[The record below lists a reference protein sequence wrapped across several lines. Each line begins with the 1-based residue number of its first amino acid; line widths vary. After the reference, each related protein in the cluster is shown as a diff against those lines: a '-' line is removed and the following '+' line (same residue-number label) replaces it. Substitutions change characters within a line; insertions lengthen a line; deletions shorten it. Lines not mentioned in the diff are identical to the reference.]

1 MMFLRF
7 LSAPV
12 FVSLRREG
20 GGITSYVTL
29 YASLVLQTC
38 NVGAAAAWSSPLEVC
53 GVAAPATPG
62 KLSSLRNQGQAPRGW
77 GTAEV
82 GGGT

>member
-20 GGITSYVTL
+20 GGSTSYVTL

-38 NVGAAAAWSSPLEVC
+38 NVGAAATWSSAPEAH

-62 KLSSLRNQGQAPRGW
+62 KLSSLRSQGQAPRGW

-82 GGGT
+82 CGGT